1 MSSKHIMILSVV
13 AIILVFVHLIGRGQE
28 VTGYEGF
35 QAGSGPRFV
44 MYYADWC
51 PHCQSV
57 KPAFT
62 DFVSSGFTVGDKKVS
77 VEMVEEKQI
86 PADVK
91 SSIQGYPTFILY
103 KADGSTVDY
112 SGPRE
117 IDAMKD
123 FLKQNM

>member
-1 MSSKHIMILSVV
+1 MTSKHFMVLAVVIL
-13 AIILVFVHLIGRGQE
+13 ALVFVHLISRGQE
-28 VTGYEGF
+28 VVGYEGF
-35 QAGSGPRFV
+35 EGSGARFV

-62 DFVSSGFTVGDKKVS
+62 DFVSSGFTAGDKKVAI
-77 VEMVEEKQI
+77 EMVEEKQI

-91 SSIQGYPTFILY
+91 SGIQGYPTFTLY

-117 IDAMKD
+117 VSAMKD
-123 FLKQNM
+123 FLQQNM